1 MMDRKRFFRLIFG
14 RTFRCLGIALVIS
27 LVAGTLLG
35 GGFYT
40 VSALCAC
47 GFVMIAWGWFTHLKK
62 TGMQPFGRS
71 SAAKKTSV
79 PWMHR
84 RFKNRRTHRPSF
96 RMDSAD
102 FDDDLTSATMVSEEK
117 FDEKQQLTAA
127 AVSRVICG
135 VLLVIFS
142 FFI

>member
-1 MMDRKRFFRLIFG
+1 MNKRFFRLIFG

-27 LVAGTLLG
+27 LIAGTLLG
-35 GGFYT
+35 GGYYT

-47 GFVMIAWGWFTHLKK
+47 GFVLIAWGWFIHLKN
-62 TGMQPFGRS
+62 TGMHTFGKFLSKQKRRI
-71 SAAKKTSV
+71 
-79 PWMHR
+79 PWLHQ
-84 RFKNRRTHRPSF
+84 RFKAQRSHRPAF

-102 FDDDLTSATMVSEEK
+102 FDDDLTSQTMVNDEE
-117 FDEKQQLTAA
+117 FDEKQQLTAL
-127 AVSRVICG
+127 AVSYAACG